1 MPEEINEVSVPNEVM
16 LGCAAVCN
24 VPDKVRAV
32 TPAIPVIFVTVS
44 PTIFPFALMSL
55 VNVASPVKSEVPAT
69 LKFVPFSNCKLSLLN
84 LPDILFDPAFKNA
97 NSRIPSSVP
106 LLASKILPVIL
117 A

>member
-1 MPEEINEVSVPNEVM
+1 M
-16 LGCAAVCN
+16 
-24 VPDKVRAV
+24 
-32 TPAIPVIFVTVS
+32 FVELS
-44 PTIFPFALMSL
+44 PTIFPFALISP
-55 VNVASPVKSEVPAT
+55 VNVESPAT